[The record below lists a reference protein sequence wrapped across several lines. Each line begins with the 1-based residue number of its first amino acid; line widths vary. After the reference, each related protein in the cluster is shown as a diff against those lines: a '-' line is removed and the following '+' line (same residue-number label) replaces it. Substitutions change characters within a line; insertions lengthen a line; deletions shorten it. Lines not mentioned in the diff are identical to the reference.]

1 MSEFMT
7 SDLQL
12 AAWLRLLGHEPT
24 RIDGT
29 ARNRVFVFPS
39 VPEWDVADY
48 YKGTRAINA
57 QRLFG
62 HYRELRARLFEL

>member
-12 AAWLRLLGHEPT
+12 AAWLRLLGHGPT

-39 VPEWDVADY
+39 VPE
-48 YKGTRAINA
+48 
-57 QRLFG
+57 
-62 HYRELRARLFEL
+62 RERVARLTHSR